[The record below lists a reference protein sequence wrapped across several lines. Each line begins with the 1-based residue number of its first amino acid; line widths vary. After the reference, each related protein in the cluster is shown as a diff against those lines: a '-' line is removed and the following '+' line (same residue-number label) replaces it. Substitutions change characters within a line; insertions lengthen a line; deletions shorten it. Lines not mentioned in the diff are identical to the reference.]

1 MPHMTPAGIVVE
13 PADDPEL
20 LDIDSAFDE
29 LLALKS
35 GVTYALD
42 MDGNLFDPNDIPVN
56 GYAQKIKAAK
66 REAARPAHHTALQP
80 LTTDT
85 HLDTD
90 STMRERFTGCLLGG
104 AVGDALGAPVE
115 FMRLAEIREQFGNK
129 GIRDFAPAY
138 GRLGAITDDTQM
150 TLFTAEGMIRF
161 FVQGKV
167 GGNLSIETITAH
179 AYHRWLMSQGGSS
192 LFADFTVS
200 RPGWLYW
207 FKPIHS
213 RRAPGNTCLSGLCE
227 APTADAAATND
238 SKGCGAVMR
247 MAPVGLAGWRFD
259 WNATYVMQ
267 LGANL
272 GHLTHG
278 HPSGYLPAGAFAVMI
293 YSILKGAP
301 LCEAVQISLAQL
313 SQHAGYE
320 ETTKAIELACALS
333 ESGLP
338 TDEAIAQLGEGW
350 TGDEAL
356 AIGLYCALKSK
367 SLEEGVILAAN
378 IDGDSDSTGSIAGN
392 LLGAMYGEAAIP
404 PRWLDQLEMGDV
416 IEEISGDLFDCVKW
430 PLGDAKSIKTTES
443 ASQYCAKYPPD

>member
-1 MPHMTPAGIVVE
+1 MARMKPDKIVDE
-13 PADDPEL
+13 LADDPER

-29 LLALKS
+29 LFALKS

-42 MDGNLFDPNDIPVN
+42 MDGNLFDPNDIPVI
-56 GYAQKIKAAK
+56 GYAQTIKAAK
-66 REAARPAHHTALQP
+66 DQGARSAHRSAPQP
-80 LTTDT
+80 LTIET
-85 HLDTD
+85 HLDTGSD
-90 STMRERFTGCLLGG
+90 MRERFTGCLLGG

-115 FMRLAEIREQFGNK
+115 FMNLSEIRKQFGNN
-129 GIRDFAPAY
+129 GIRDFALAY

-150 TLFTAEGMIRF
+150 TLFTAEGMIRS
-161 FVQGKV
+161 FVQGKA
-167 GGNLSIETITAH
+167 GGNLSIETITGH

-213 RRAPGNTCLSGLCE
+213 RRAPGNTCLSGLRD
-227 APTADAAATND
+227 AATADSVAAND

-259 WNATYVMQ
+259 WNAAYVMQ

-293 YSILKGAP
+293 YSILKGAS
-301 LCEAVQISLAQL
+301 LCESVQISLEHL
-313 SQHAGYE
+313 SQHAGHE

-333 ESGLP
+333 KSGIS
-338 TDEAIAQLGEGW
+338 TDKAIAQLGEGW

-356 AIGLYCALKSK
+356 AIGLYCALKSS

-404 PRWLDQLEMGDV
+404 LRWLDQLEMGDV

-430 PLGDAKSIKTTES
+430 PRDNA
-443 ASQYCAKYPPD
+443 QYSEIVEPYSRYDEKYPPD

>member
-1 MPHMTPAGIVVE
+1 MAHITSTGFAVE
-13 PADDPEL
+13 PPDDPERF
-20 LDIDSAFDE
+20 DIDSAFE
-29 LLALKS
+29 EMFSLKS
-35 GVTYALD
+35 SVNYALD
-42 MDGNLFDPNDIPVN
+42 MAGNLVHPNDIPVT
-56 GYAQKIKAAK
+56 GYAQRIKEVK
-66 REAARPAHHTALQP
+66 DECTRPAHHAALEP
-80 LTTDT
+80 LAIET
-85 HLDTD
+85 HLDKG
-90 STMRERFTGCLLGG
+90 SAMRDRFTGCVLGG
-104 AVGDALGAPVE
+104 AVGDALGASVE
-115 FMRLAEIREQFGNK
+115 FMTLSEIRTQFGNQ

-150 TLFTAEGMIRF
+150 TLFTAEGMIRS

-213 RRAPGNTCLSGLCE
+213 RRAPGNTCLSGLRE
-227 APTADAAATND
+227 ARTADAVAAND

-278 HPSGYLPAGAFAVMI
+278 HPSGYLPAGAFAVI
-293 YSILKGAP
+293 ICSILKGAP
-301 LCEAVQISLAQL
+301 LCEAVQISLEQL
-313 SQHAGYE
+313 SQHAGHE

-333 ESGLP
+333 KSGNS
-338 TDEAIAQLGEGW
+338 TDKALAQLGQGW

-356 AIGLYCALKSK
+356 AIGLYCALKSN

-392 LLGAMYGEAAIP
+392 LLGAMYGEASIP
-404 PRWLDQLEMGDV
+404 SRWLDQLEMGDV
-416 IEEISGDLFDCVKW
+416 IEEISGDLFDCIEWLLGGVKSNK
-430 PLGDAKSIKTTES
+430 AIES
-443 ASQYCAKYPPD
+443 ASHYCAKYPPE

>member
-1 MPHMTPAGIVVE
+1 MAQTTPTGIIDQ
-13 PADDPEL
+13 PADDSEQF
-20 LDIDSAFDE
+20 DIDNALDE
-29 LLALKS
+29 LFALKS

-42 MDGNLFDPNDIPVN
+42 MDGNLFDPNEIPIN
-56 GYAQKIKAAK
+56 GYAQKIKATK
-66 REAARPAHHTALQP
+66 NEGPHRAHRSAPQP
-80 LTTDT
+80 LTIET

-115 FMRLAEIREQFGNK
+115 FMRLPEIREQFGNK

-138 GRLGAITDDTQM
+138 GRLGSITDDTQM
-150 TLFTAEGMIRF
+150 TLFTAEGMIRS

-167 GGNLSIETITAH
+167 GGDLSIETITAH

-213 RRAPGNTCLSGLCE
+213 RRAPGNTCLSGLRD

-259 WNATYVMQ
+259 WNAAYVMQ

-278 HPSGYLPAGAFAVMI
+278 HPSGYLPAGAFAGMI

-301 LCEAVQISLAQL
+301 LCEAVQISLEQL
-313 SQHAGYE
+313 SQHAGHE

-333 ESGLP
+333 KSGHS
-338 TDEAIAQLGEGW
+338 TDKALAQLGEGW

-356 AIGLYCALKSK
+356 AIGLYCAMKSK

-392 LLGAMYGEAAIP
+392 LLGAMYGEASIP
-404 PRWLDQLEMGDV
+404 SRWLDQLEMGDV
-416 IEEISGDLFDCVKW
+416 IEEISGDLFDCIEW
-430 PLGDAKSIKTTES
+430 LLGGAKSNKAIES
-443 ASQYCAKYPPD
+443 ASHYCAKYPPE

>member
-1 MPHMTPAGIVVE
+1 MTHMIPTGIADE

-29 LLALKS
+29 LFALKS

-66 REAARPAHHTALQP
+66 NECARPAHRSAPQP
-80 LTTDT
+80 LTIET

-115 FMRLAEIREQFGNK
+115 FMNLSEIREQFGSQ

-138 GRLGAITDDTQM
+138 GRLGSITDDTQM
-150 TLFTAEGMIRF
+150 TLFTAEGMIRS

-167 GGNLSIETITAH
+167 GGNLSTETITAH

-213 RRAPGNTCLSGLCE
+213 RRAPGNTCLSGLRE

-247 MAPVGLAGWRFD
+247 MAPVGLAGWRFG
-259 WNATYVMQ
+259 WNAAYVMQ

-301 LCEAVQISLAQL
+301 LCEAVQISMEQL
-313 SQHAGYE
+313 SQHAGHE

-333 ESGLP
+333 KSGIS
-338 TDEAIAQLGEGW
+338 THKAIAQLGEGW

-356 AIGLYCALKSK
+356 AIGLYCALKSP

-392 LLGAMYGEAAIP
+392 LLGAMYGEASIP
-404 PRWLDQLEMGDV
+404 LRWLEQLEMGDV
-416 IEEISGDLFDCVKW
+416 IEEISGDFFDCVEW
-430 PLGDAKSIKTTES
+430 PLGGAQSIKISEP

>member
-1 MPHMTPAGIVVE
+1 MTHMTPTGIADE
-13 PADDPEL
+13 SGDDPEL
-20 LDIDSAFDE
+20 FDIDSALNE
-29 LLALKS
+29 LFALKS
-35 GVTYALD
+35 GATYAID
-42 MDGNLFDPNDIPVN
+42 MDGNLFDPNDIPAI
-56 GYAQKIKAAK
+56 GYARKIKAAK
-66 REAARPAHHTALQP
+66 AKGAGPAHRSAPQP
-80 LTTDT
+80 LNIET
-85 HLDTD
+85 HLDTG
-90 STMRERFTGCLLGG
+90 SAMRERFTGCLLGG

-115 FMRLAEIREQFGNK
+115 FMNLPEIREQFGSQ
-129 GIRDFAPAY
+129 GIRDFSPAY

-150 TLFTAEGMIRF
+150 TLFTAEGMIRA

-167 GGNLSIETITAH
+167 GGNLSTETITAY
-179 AYHRWLMSQGGSS
+179 AYHRWLMSQGESS

-213 RRAPGNTCLSGLCE
+213 RRAPGNTCLSGLRN
-227 APTADAAATND
+227 ASTADAAATND

-259 WNATYVMQ
+259 WNADYVMQ

-278 HPSGYLPAGAFAVMI
+278 LPSGHLPAGAFAVMI

-301 LCEAVQISLAQL
+301 LRESVQVALAQL
-313 SQHAGYE
+313 SQHAGHE

-333 ESGLP
+333 TSSVT
-338 TDEAIAQLGEGW
+338 TDKAIAQLGEGW
-350 TGDEAL
+350 MGDDAF
-356 AIGLYCALKSK
+356 AIGLYCALKSP

-392 LLGAMYGEAAIP
+392 LLGAMYGEASIP
-404 PRWLDQLEMGDV
+404 RRWLNQLEMGDV
-416 IEEISGDLFDCVKW
+416 IQEISGDLFDCIEW
-430 PLGDAKSIKTTES
+430 PLGDAKSIKTSES
-443 ASQYCAKYPPD
+443 GSQYCEKYPPN

>member
-1 MPHMTPAGIVVE
+1 MVRITSIGVNDE
-13 PADDPEL
+13 PADDQARF
-20 LDIDSAFDE
+20 DIDSAFDE
-29 LLALKS
+29 LFALKS
-35 GVTYALD
+35 GVTYAVD
-42 MDGNLFDPNDIPVN
+42 MDGNLFDPNDIPVD

-66 REAARPAHHTALQP
+66 YEDFRRAHRPGTQP
-80 LTTDT
+80 LTNET
-85 HLDTD
+85 HLDTGFN
-90 STMRERFTGCLLGG
+90 MRERFTGCLLGG

-115 FMRLAEIREQFGNK
+115 FMNLSEIRKQFGNK

-150 TLFTAEGMIRF
+150 TLFTAEGMIRS
-161 FVQGKV
+161 FVQGKA

-213 RRAPGNTCLSGLCE
+213 HRAPGNTCLSGLCD

-301 LCEAVQISLAQL
+301 LRESVQISLAQL
-313 SQHAGYE
+313 SQHIGHE

-333 ESGLP
+333 RSGIS

-356 AIGLYCALKSK
+356 AIGLYCTLKSP
-367 SLEEGVILAAN
+367 SLEEGIILAAN

-416 IEEISGDLFDCVKW
+416 IEEISGDLFDCVNW
-430 PLGDAKSIKTTES
+430 PLGDAKSNKTI
-443 ASQYCAKYPPD
+443 APANQYCAKYPPD